1 MKLEHFGLA
10 GPGDCRVVFSA
21 TGPELAQVVEE
32 CRTAAP
38 ELSKEDLLT
47 EAVNRAILA
56 GFPALYE
63 QLVAQQGLIPLSDPD
78 FGLLEVSEET
88 GFRAGAE
95 FFCLPPLELGRCTG
109 FVQAIRPRPIRKLT
123 LELEINRNYGDADRA
138 ADPAAKQE
146 LRAQAARK
154 LYAQRCA
161 QAEAVARQELLN
173 QLGAEVKGELPK
185 QLLAQNYFAEQRA
198 FNLRLQANG
207 VNFDQYLQ
215 VQGQTVEQFRT
226 WLHQLAEQK
235 LRSRLGL
242 LLVAQQE
249 GLWPAEEEVDAALS
263 AWDPKIQGEKTFAA
277 NDRQKLRRRLA
288 ADRAAAFVL
297 AHSTLT
303 PPPEQPVLEQDI

>member
-21 TGPELAQVVEE
+21 TGPELAQAVEE
-32 CRTAAP
+32 CRAAAP

-78 FGLLEVSEET
+78 FGLLDVSEET

-138 ADPAAKQE
+138 ADPAGKQE
-146 LRAQAARK
+146 LRAQAPASSMPS
-154 LYAQRCA
+154 
-161 QAEAVARQELLN
+161 AVRR
-173 QLGAEVKGELPK
+173 P
-185 QLLAQNYFAEQRA
+185 R
-198 FNLRLQANG
+198 
-207 VNFDQYLQ
+207 
-215 VQGQTVEQFRT
+215 
-226 WLHQLAEQK
+226 
-235 LRSRLGL
+235 
-242 LLVAQQE
+242 
-249 GLWPAEEEVDAALS
+249 LWPGRS
-263 AWDPKIQGEKTFAA
+263 C
-277 NDRQKLRRRLA
+277 
-288 ADRAAAFVL
+288 
-297 AHSTLT
+297 
-303 PPPEQPVLEQDI
+303 